1 MKQVL
6 MNWMR
11 GFTLGVA
18 AWALALMSS
27 GSVRADAI
35 PDGGQGEHVE
45 VIGFSA
51 LGGRYGAFKMALN
64 QPVSGRWYLYMG
76 HSFDLAWSILG
87 VTDPAN
93 PKLVKFI
100 PFDGPKDWITS
111 QVTVHDN
118 LMITSLDR
126 SKPADGPDM
135 IFWDISDPVNP
146 KEITRWASGATGA
159 HRNSYPGGKYAY
171 LSTSYPGFKN
181 KILVIL
187 DVSGPAHPKEVGKWW
202 QPGQKDGE
210 PATEPVGGFHGLANI
225 SPDGRMLTTGYM
237 PDVVNIDISD
247 PTQPKLIGKLQITPP
262 FASVGSQSLHTTLPL

>member
-1 MKQVL
+1 MMK
-6 MNWMR
+6 R
-11 GFTLGVA
+11 GFMKKLRGFPLGA
-18 AWALALMSS
+18 AACALALVSS
-27 GSVRADAI
+27 SAVRAEPI
-35 PDGGQGEHVE
+35 PAGGQGEHVK

-51 LGGRYGAFKMALN
+51 LAGHYGAFKMALN
-64 QPVSGRWYLYMG
+64 HAVNGRWYLYMG
-76 HSFDLAWSILG
+76 HSFDLGWSILD

-93 PKLVKFI
+93 PKLIKFI

-126 SKPADGPDM
+126 RKPADGPDM

-146 KEITRWASGATGA
+146 QEITRWGSGTTGA

-171 LSTSYPGFKN
+171 LSTSYPGFRG

-187 DVSGPAHPKEVGKWW
+187 DVSDAAHPKEVGRWW

-210 PATEPVGGFHGLANI
+210 PASARWAVSTGPPI
-225 SPDGRMLTTGYM
+225 SA
-237 PDVVNIDISD
+237 
-247 PTQPKLIGKLQITPP
+247 PTAKC
-262 FASVGSQSLHTTLPL
+262 